1 MQGIFGKTALVTAM
15 AGALAACGG
24 GGSGGDDAFVGTGEL
39 NVSIVDAPVDGASA
53 VWVTITGMHIK
64 RTESSDERRVTLNG
78 DDTVQNELRVNLLEL
93 TNGASAALFANSVTS
108 GEYQWIRF
116 DVEEACIVFESNPG
130 NCVELRLP
138 AQNQLKTAGSFTVPS
153 NGVANITVDWDLR
166 KGIVQQGSGPSAT
179 YALKPVLHLRENDQV
194 GSLSGSI
201 QGVDCAE
208 DEVGAVYIYSG
219 DVTPDDIDDT
229 GIEPFAS
236 VRVVDNTPDDTF
248 FIGMLDP
255 GTYTYALT
263 CDALLDDPETDD
275 NATVAFYSAETV
287 DITAG
292 QTTAVIYAPSLQN

>member
-1 MQGIFGKTALVTAM
+1 MQRIFQKSALVMAI

-24 GGSGGDDAFVGTGEL
+24 GGSGGDDAYVGTGEL
-39 NVSIVDAPVDGASA
+39 NVSVVDAPVDGATA

-116 DVEEACIVFESNPG
+116 DVEEACIAFIDNADPDDSSECIP
-130 NCVELRLP
+130 LRLP
-138 AQNQLKTAGSFTVPS
+138 AQNQLKTAGSFTVPT

-166 KGIVQQGSGPSAT
+166 KGIVQQGSN

-236 VRVVDNTPDDTF
+236 VRVVDNIPDDTF

-263 CDALLDDPETDD
+263 CDALQDDPEVDED
-275 NATVAFYSAETV
+275 SVVFYSAETAT
-287 DITAG
+287 ITAG
-292 QTTAVIYAPSLQN
+292 QVTSVIYAPSLQD

>member
-1 MQGIFGKTALVTAM
+1 MQGIFRKTALVMAM

-24 GGSGGDDAFVGTGEL
+24 GGSGGDDAYVGTGEL
-39 NVSIVDAPVDGASA
+39 NVSVADAPVDGATA

-64 RTESSDERRVTLNG
+64 RTESSEERRVTLNG
-78 DDTVQNELRVNLLEL
+78 EDTVQNELQINLLEL

-116 DVEEACIVFESNPG
+116 EVEEACIVFANDPG
-130 NCVELRLP
+130 TCVALRLP
-138 AQNQLKTAGSFTVPS
+138 AQNELKTAGSFTVPT

-166 KGIVQQGSGPSAT
+166 KGIVQQGSN

-194 GSLSGSI
+194 GSLIGSI

-208 DEVGAVYIYSG
+208 GEVGAVYIYSG
-219 DVTPDDIDDT
+219 SVTPDDIDGT

-236 VRVVDNTPDDTF
+236 VRVVDDTPDDTF

-263 CDALLDDPETDD
+263 CDALADNPETDN

-287 DITAG
+287 GITAG
-292 QTTAVIYAPSLQN
+292 QQTAVIYAPSLQD